1 MSPSFNI
8 VLLALALLKEP
19 ATAERLA
26 DVEQLKQV
34 DVVEAL
40 EDFNKMGYVEEEG
53 EGFVITPDGRKQAWR
68 IVKEDLPSSN

>member
-1 MSPSFNI
+1 MTPSFNI
-8 VLLALALLKEP
+8 VLLALALLEVP

-40 EDFNKMGYVEEEG
+40 KDFSSRGYAVEEG
-53 EGFVITPDGRKQAWR
+53 DGFVITPDGRKQAWR
-68 IVKEDLPSSN
+68 IVKEDLPSSS